1 MIGIHFVTPFLQS
14 NIANLARYGFHIPYR
29 IAEGANSDFSVIGKV
44 KDRGSQFIVI
54 GEREGRLAAL
64 PFYFDN
70 RKIPA
75 AQEACQVQV

>member
-29 IAEGANSDFSVIGKV
+29 IAEGANSDFSVVGKV

-54 GEREGRLAAL
+54 GEGERRLTAL
-64 PFYFDN
+64 PPYVDD
-70 RKIPA
+70 
-75 AQEACQVQV
+75 